1 MKNFCS
7 NEWFF
12 RFFQLSHIKRFVKLS
27 CRQFQHLQF
36 AGIFFTLLFL
46 KVIPHLFRLTQKEK
60 KERKWA
66 RETSNDKKREEL
78 RKRKKYY
85 RKVCLRLRSSDSSN
99 IGDQA
104 GGKFHLL
111 HHCSWWYIQ
120 FEFSYKFWLEPY
132 EKKHRPRLRSDFTGY
147 ILLLHAIYNIYH
159 FIIIC
164 YYIYFHPEK

>member
-1 MKNFCS
+1 MSTISTSAIRRHIFHFVVLES
-7 NEWFF
+7 NSSSI
-12 RFFQLSHIKRFVKLS
+12 QINSKRKKRKES
-27 CRQFQHLQF
+27 ERERHLM
-36 AGIFFTLLFL
+36 I
-46 KVIPHLFRLTQKEK
+46 
-60 KERKWA
+60 
-66 RETSNDKKREEL
+66 KKREEL

-111 HHCSWWYIQ
+111 HHCSWWCIQ

-132 EKKHRPRLRSDFTGY
+132 EKKHSPRLRSDFTGY

-164 YYIYFHPEK
+164 YYIYFHPEKWETKSGFTSFTG

>member
-1 MKNFCS
+1 MSTISTSAIRRHNFHFVVLES
-7 NEWFF
+7 NSSSI
-12 RFFQLSHIKRFVKLS
+12 QINSKRK
-27 CRQFQHLQF
+27 
-36 AGIFFTLLFL
+36 
-46 KVIPHLFRLTQKEK
+46 K

-111 HHCSWWYIQ
+111 HHCSWWCIQ

-132 EKKHRPRLRSDFTGY
+132 EKNTAPSLEV
-147 ILLLHAIYNIYH
+147 ILLDIFYYYMLYIIYIILSLYVIIYI
-159 FIIIC
+159 FIQRN
-164 YYIYFHPEK
+164 EERKADSLVSRLMTVS